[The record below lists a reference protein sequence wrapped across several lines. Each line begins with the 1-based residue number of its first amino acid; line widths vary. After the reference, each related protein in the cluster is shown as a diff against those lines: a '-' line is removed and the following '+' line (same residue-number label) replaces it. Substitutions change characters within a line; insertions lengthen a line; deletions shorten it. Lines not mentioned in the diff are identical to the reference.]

1 LTPARYDS
9 EGRNSKLNLIQ
20 MGMNSKRCQ
29 TRKASGTKLFYG
41 SIVKTYKKDRVK
53 NNALKVCKL
62 ELGIYICTKAH

>member
-1 LTPARYDS
+1 
-9 EGRNSKLNLIQ
+9 